1 MPTITESVRI
11 PMHADILWHKI
22 GSFGAVAEWHPM
34 LRRVQSEGDHVGA
47 RRFVETEGGE
57 RQEERLALYD
67 PEGHSYD
74 YILESSPLPVRD
86 YEAEFQIIDEDMA
99 MSRVLWTAYFEVT
112 GEHEAATIESIRGF
126 LRAGLDNLQKL
137 YGEPG

>member
-1 MPTITESVRI
+1 MPTVTESVRI

-22 GSFGAVAEWHPM
+22 GAFGSVGDWHPM
-34 LRRVQSEGDHVGA
+34 LSRVASEGDHVGA
-47 RRFVETEGGE
+47 RRFVETREGE

-99 MSRVLWTAYFEVT
+99 VSRVLWTAYFEVT
-112 GEHEAATIESIRGF
+112 GESEAATIETVRGF

>member
-22 GSFGAVAEWHPM
+22 GAFGAVAEWHPM

-47 RRFVETEGGE
+47 RRFVETKGGE

-67 PEGHSYD
+67 SEGHSYD

-86 YEAEFQIIDEDMA
+86 YEAEFQIIDEDLA
-99 MSRVLWTAYFEVT
+99 MSRVRWTAYFEVT
-112 GEHEAATIESIRGF
+112 GEYEAATIDSIRGF